1 MAETQ
6 HRTQMNRILKT
17 SLVVLAASVSLLAQ
31 GQPAGQ
37 PPGDRGQGRGQR
49 GNFDPAQMQQRM
61 MDNMREQFGVKD
73 DAEWKIVSERVQK
86 VMDARRDTAFG
97 GGMRMGMRP
106 GGPGGDNAGAQGG
119 RRGFGSS
126 SPEAEALAKAVE
138 SKASKDEL
146 KNAMAKYREARK
158 TSQTKLEQAQ
168 EELKKV
174 LSVEQEAVALQ
185 LGMVN

>member
-1 MAETQ
+1 MK
-6 HRTQMNRILKT
+6 RIVKT
-17 SLVVLAASVSLLAQ
+17 SLLALVASAVFLSPASVLAQ
-31 GQPAGQ
+31 GQGGGGGQ
-37 PPGDRGQGRGQR
+37 GGQGRGQR
-49 GNFDPAQMQQRM
+49 GGNFDPAQMQQRM

-73 DAEWKIVSERVQK
+73 DAEWKIISERVQK
-86 VMDARRDTAFG
+86 VMEARRDSAFG

-106 GGPGGDNAGAQGG
+106 GGPGGDAAGGPGGQG
-119 RRGFGSS
+119 RRGFGAS
-126 SPEAEALAKAVE
+126 SPEGEALAKAIE

-146 KNAMAKYREARK
+146 KSAMGKYRDARK
-158 TSQTKLEQAQ
+158 ANQAKLEQAQ